1 VGKEVETMVGGG
13 KGGGGEGELIV
24 LYSMVKWQNHKSKR
38 VGKEGEQEGE
48 GEINYP
54 LEPSR
59 AW

>member
-1 VGKEVETMVGGG
+1 VKTMVGGG

-24 LYSMVKWQNHKSKR
+24 LYSMVKWQNHQSKR